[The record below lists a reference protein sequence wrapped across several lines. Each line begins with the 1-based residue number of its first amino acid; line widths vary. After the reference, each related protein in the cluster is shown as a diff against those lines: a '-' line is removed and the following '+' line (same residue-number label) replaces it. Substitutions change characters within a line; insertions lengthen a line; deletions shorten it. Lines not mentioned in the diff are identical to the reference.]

1 MNLRMNSRMTLRM
14 AVAQPRMQ
22 WRTADNLAAIEWAL
36 QRAHAEG
43 AVLCS
48 FPELALTGFHR
59 GIVQEADPAVVQPA
73 LAQVQALC
81 ATLGM
86 AAALGAPTWAAD
98 GSRFNSHLLIDEHGD
113 LAATIAKQGLTD
125 PEATFFQRGSTRPVA
140 RLQGWRCSAVIC
152 REVEDRDLIAAQL
165 PPGTADLLFWPG
177 QMRPD
182 PAKPASDPP
191 EHVRQAQAIA
201 RTAGACVV
209 QSNWPNALNRPEE
222 SAHCGHSAVIAPDG
236 ELLFRLP
243 EEACGLAVFDL
254 GGRHFH
260 WIPQDDRRT

>member
-1 MNLRMNSRMTLRM
+1 MTLRM

-22 WRTADNLAAIEWAL
+22 WRTADNLATIKWAL
-36 QRAHAEG
+36 LRAQGEG

-59 GIVQEADPAVVQPA
+59 GIVQEADPSVVQPA

-81 ATLGM
+81 ARLRI
-86 AAALGAPTWAAD
+86 AAALGAPTWAD
-98 GSRFNSHLLIDEHGD
+98 EGGRFNSHLLINEHGE
-113 LAATIAKQGLTD
+113 LAAIVAKKGLTD
-125 PEATFFQRGSTRPVA
+125 PEATFFQRGHTRPVA

-152 REVEDRDLIAAQL
+152 REVEDQVDIAVQL
-165 PPGTADLLFWPG
+165 PLGTADLLFWPG

-182 PAKPASDPP
+182 PGKPLSDPP
-191 EHVRQAQAIA
+191 EHVQHAQAIA
-201 RTAGACVV
+201 RAAGAYVV

-222 SAHCGHSAVIAPDG
+222 SRHCGHSAVITPAG

-243 EEACGLAVFDL
+243 EEGCGLAVFDL
-254 GGRHFH
+254 GARHFT
-260 WIPQDDRRT
+260 WLDECTRPPQDTTAA